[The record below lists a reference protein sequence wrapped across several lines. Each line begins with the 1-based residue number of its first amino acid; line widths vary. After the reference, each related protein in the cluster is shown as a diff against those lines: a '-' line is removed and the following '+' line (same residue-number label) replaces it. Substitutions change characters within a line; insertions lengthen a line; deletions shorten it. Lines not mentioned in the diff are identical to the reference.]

1 MSPQSED
8 PHNVPVPVYIP
19 GELIADVLSFLP
31 VKSILRL
38 RCVSKTLNSLISD
51 PFFVKLHLNRSK
63 RKDELKL
70 VQFLEWDKVS
80 FTVFRMSENPPLIF
94 NLPEDSYHTLKD
106 NVWFN
111 IVGSCNGLICFYDQC
126 YNYNSVLEMW
136 LRIWNPATRTISE
149 KIWCSGIGPI
159 ESLANFMFGCDNS
172 TNTYKVLY
180 FIPFKKQV
188 KVLTLGNKVR
198 RNIQKSPVK
207 HCSSMNLAHLSG
219 TVNWLAIRKHYS
231 TYDYK
236 NITIEQFVIISL
248 DLGTETHTQLR
259 PPPGFYE
266 VPFVEPN
273 LSVLMD
279 FLCFSHYF
287 KQTHLVIWQMKEFGV
302 EESWSQFLKI
312 SYDTLLLDY
321 HFSYFKLLLLCYSE
335 KNDTLFFMNY
345 LESQAVICN
354 RRFNRVEKM
363 NRVEGIDRSL
373 LLSGHDHVES
383 LVWYC

>member
-8 PHNVPVPVYIP
+8 PHNVPVPLYIP

-31 VKSILRL
+31 VKSVLRL
-38 RCVSKTLNSLISD
+38 RCVSKTLSCIISD
-51 PFFVKLHLNRSK
+51 PSFVKSHLNRSA

-70 VQFLEWDKVS
+70 VNFLEWKKVS
-80 FTVFRMSENPPLIF
+80 FSVFRMSENPPIIF
-94 NLPEDSYHTLKD
+94 NLPEDSYYTLKE
-106 NVWFN
+106 NGWFN
-111 IVGSCNGLICFYDQC
+111 IAGSCNGLLCFYDQR
-126 YNYNSVLEMW
+126 YSYNSTVVETGL
-136 LRIWNPATRTISE
+136 LIWNPATRTISE
-149 KIWCSGIGPI
+149 KICCSGIGSI

-180 FIPFKKQV
+180 FIPYKKQV
-188 KVLTLGNKVR
+188 RVLTLGNNVW
-198 RNIQKSPVK
+198 RNIEKSPVK

-259 PPPGFYE
+259 PPPGFNE
-266 VPFVEPN
+266 VPFVEPH

-279 FLCFSHYF
+279 CLCFSHYF
-287 KQTHLVIWQMKEFGV
+287 KKTHLVIWQMKEFGV
-302 EESWSQFLKI
+302 QESWSQFLKI
-312 SYDTLLLDY
+312 SYDKLLLDR
-321 HFSYFKLLLLCYSE
+321 HSVYFQLLLLCYSE
-335 KNDTLFFMNY
+335 KNDTLIFMNY
-345 LESQAVICN
+345 LESQAIN
-354 RRFNRVEKM
+354 RRYNRMERL
-363 NRVEGIDRSL
+363 NIVEGIDRSL